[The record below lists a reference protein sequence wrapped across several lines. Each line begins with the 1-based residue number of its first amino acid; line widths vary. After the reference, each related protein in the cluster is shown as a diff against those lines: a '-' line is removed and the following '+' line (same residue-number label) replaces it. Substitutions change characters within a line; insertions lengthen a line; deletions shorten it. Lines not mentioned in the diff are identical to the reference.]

1 MLPLITGFLESIKIY
16 FYFYKHYASLRNG
29 RAFTEMWWCI
39 WKSRTR
45 LIPTFFFF
53 KWLTS
58 FCPNFIELRHKRNCI
73 VVSCHNLQN
82 NLVCLSLQ
90 HRKPCEAIWAES
102 QWPWRVLKMFFGGSC
117 SYGIDC
123 KTSVNHLHA
132 TSWARWADIPTHDS
146 KWSSSLW
153 STSAICWLDG
163 HDDIM
168 MAAC

>member
-82 NLVCLSLQ
+82 SLVCLSLQ
-90 HRKPCEAIWAES
+90 HRKPERSNMSRKSMTLES
-102 QWPWRVLKMFFGGSC
+102 LKNVFLG
-117 SYGIDC
+117 
-123 KTSVNHLHA
+123 KLL
-132 TSWARWADIPTHDS
+132 
-146 KWSSSLW
+146 LW
-153 STSAICWLDG
+153 HRLQNKCQPSPRNELNQMG
-163 HDDIM
+163 
-168 MAAC
+168 